1 MTAAKNQPIRL
12 ADCGE
17 TITVKQLAGLTNLSE
32 RTIRKR
38 LALRSTRLLPR
49 PISRWQTGRKWLWR
63 RDEVETWLSRK
74 DHRRLGL
81 GKGSK

>member
-17 TITVKQLAGLTNLSE
+17 TITLKQLAGLTNLSE

-49 PISRWQTGRKWLWR
+49 PIK
-63 RDEVETWLSRK
+63 
-74 DHRRLGL
+74 
-81 GKGSK
+81 